1 MIFHAA
7 RFRLARSPRSGI
19 WRHPEYASGGGH
31 RSQTRTRQDLR
42 RPAKWRMSFVLVVMA
57 RPVKVPCYPPL
68 LVPCAFHRGRCPFFA
83 FRLAFSRPCASPS
96 NTKLEMAGRLL
107 ERNDE
112 CHLRSTEEMVEL
124 FSDLPQ
130 ATGNTGE
137 LSARLEYTLVD
148 LGYEFP
154 RYPVPEGETMDS
166 FLRKRT
172 EEGFQNRYGA
182 KRNEELFERA
192 QSGCN
197 GNRRCCLSFEWCG
210 EGKLRTPRCKNQE
223 SCFLQ

>member
-1 MIFHAA
+1 
-7 RFRLARSPRSGI
+7 
-19 WRHPEYASGGGH
+19 
-31 RSQTRTRQDLR
+31 
-42 RPAKWRMSFVLVVMA
+42 MA
-57 RPVKVPCYPPL
+57 R
-68 LVPCAFHRGRCPFFA
+68 
-83 FRLAFSRPCASPS
+83 
-96 NTKLEMAGRLL
+96 RLL

-112 CHLRSTEEMVEL
+112 RHLRSTEEMVEL
-124 FSDLPQ
+124 FSDLPE

-192 QSGCN
+192 QKQVQ
-197 GNRRCCLSFEWCG
+197 R
-210 EGKLRTPRCKNQE
+210 E
-223 SCFLQ
+223 SAMLFIV